1 MELLLLWVWLQK
13 ALPRHIAPGFPPCMS
28 ISKTFCLDE
37 KLQGKV
43 IPWEDHAWVTEQP
56 TALLKELASKRGAQ
70 CEVHLVPGKVES
82 RSIHLF
88 INCLALGSKPYL
100 TGKEKTWQPK
110 EPPSPLCGSRKGKGE
125 IVTDQIQGQDNG
137 SITSTLC
144 ANT

>member
-28 ISKTFCLDE
+28 ISKTFCLDG

-70 CEVHLVPGKVES
+70 CEVHLVPGKAGKQKHPSVYQ
-82 RSIHLF
+82 LF
-88 INCLALGSKPYL
+88 GFGIQTLSNWEREDLA
-100 TGKEKTWQPK
+100 T
-110 EPPSPLCGSRKGKGE
+110 
-125 IVTDQIQGQDNG
+125 
-137 SITSTLC
+137 
-144 ANT
+144 

>member
-1 MELLLLWVWLQK
+1 MRFTSFL
-13 ALPRHIAPGFPPCMS
+13 
-28 ISKTFCLDE
+28 E
-37 KLQGKV
+37 KL
-43 IPWEDHAWVTEQP
+43 
-56 TALLKELASKRGAQ
+56 
-70 CEVHLVPGKVES
+70 ES

-144 ANT
+144 ANTLMVSFSLQWKITRTYLPPREMFAFNSLLFTKYFENHA